1 MKHLP
6 ESMFAKLLHP
16 SGKSGNSTAN
26 RNPPL
31 SFETTS
37 LMTSPYR
44 LEMPET
50 QRAPFL
56 FNSPH
61 SGRCYTDDFKQS
73 SHLSPHELR
82 YSEDAY
88 IDLLFADI
96 PAHGLPLM
104 AAHFPRAFLDL
115 NREPYELDATMFN
128 GPLPPFV
135 KTSSPR
141 VGSGLGTIARIVSE
155 RREIYHSKLT
165 PEEGLE
171 RIELYYKPYHQTLRR
186 QIALTHVNFGYA
198 CLIDCHSM
206 PSRVLRNTSPATR
219 PDIILGNRYGSSCHS
234 SITDAARD
242 CLTDLG
248 FKVELNKPYA
258 GGFITQHYGKPLK
271 GLHALQV
278 EIDRSLYMDEESLEP
293 LDRFGE
299 IADLMGRFSL
309 SLQNAISDVLLPQ
322 AQAAE

>member
-1 MKHLP
+1 
-6 ESMFAKLLHP
+6 
-16 SGKSGNSTAN
+16 
-26 RNPPL
+26 
-31 SFETTS
+31 
-37 LMTSPYR
+37 MTSTYR

-50 QRAPFL
+50 QLAPFL

-61 SGRCYTDDFKQS
+61 SGRCYTDDFKRS
-73 SHLSPHELR
+73 SRLSPTDLR
-82 YSEDAY
+82 RSEDAY
-88 IDLLFADI
+88 IDLLFSKVPDY
-96 PAHGLPLM
+96 GLPLM

-115 NREPYELDATMFN
+115 NREPYELDTTMFT

-135 KTSSPR
+135 KTSTPR

-155 RREIYHSKLT
+155 RQEIYHSKLT

-171 RIELYYKPYHQTLRR
+171 RIEQYYKPYHKALRR

-206 PSRVLRNTSPATR
+206 PSRVLRNVNPAIR
-219 PDIILGNRYGSSCHS
+219 PDIILGDRYGSSCHS
-234 SITDAARD
+234 SITEAARQ

-271 GLHALQV
+271 GLHALQI
-278 EIDRSLYMDEESLEP
+278 EIDRSLYMNEDSLEP
-293 LDRFGE
+293 LGQFDE
-299 IADLMGRFSL
+299 IADLMGRFSS
-309 SLQNAISDVLLPQ
+309 SLQSAVSDALLPQ